1 MNRLIAIVLVFGALA
16 AAVPGLLLTP
26 DDAPAQTAKP
36 AAPSKEALPIEA
48 AAVDNSGSVR
58 LKADDRGHYVAEFR
72 MNGRPV
78 KALVDTGASM
88 VAINKS
94 TARKLGINVLPADFI
109 YEVNTANGKA
119 KVAAAMIREIEIG
132 RVRVRDVEA
141 AVLDDR
147 ALEGTLLGMSFL
159 KRLESFSVADGDL
172 ILKQ

>member
-1 MNRLIAIVLVFGALA
+1 MYRLIAIVLAFGALA
-16 AAVPGLLLTP
+16 AAVPGLLLTTDTSP
-26 DDAPAQTAKP
+26 KRPAKTASSSPK
-36 AAPSKEALPIEA
+36 AAQVESV
-48 AAVDNSGSVR
+48 AVNSSGSVR
-58 LKADDRGHYVAEFR
+58 LKADARGHYVAEFR

-94 TARKLGINVLPADFI
+94 TARRLGINVSPADFI

-141 AVLDDR
+141 AVLDDN
-147 ALEGTLLGMSFL
+147 ALDGTLLGMTFL
-159 KRLESFSVADGDL
+159 KRLESFSVTDGDL

>member
-1 MNRLIAIVLVFGALA
+1 MVRLLAIVVVFAALA

-26 DDAPAQTAKP
+26 GKDMASSTKPTAKTVQP
-36 AAPSKEALPIEA
+36 EVMEAVP
-48 AAVDNSGSVR
+48 VSSGSVR
-58 LKADDRGHYVAEFR
+58 LKPDERGHYVAEFR

-78 KALVDTGASM
+78 EALVDTGASM

-94 TARKLGINVLPADFI
+94 TARRLGINVSPADFI

-119 KVAAAMIREIEIG
+119 KVASAMIREIEIG

-147 ALEGTLLGMSFL
+147 ALDGTLLGMSFL

>member
-1 MNRLIAIVLVFGALA
+1 MFRLIAMVLVFGALA
-16 AAVPGLLLTP
+16 AAVPALLLTP
-26 DDAPAQTAKP
+26 ESSTVQISKP
-36 AAPSKEALPIEA
+36 ASKVKPPANAQEI
-48 AAVDNSGSVR
+48 VSVSSGSVR
-58 LKADDRGHYVAEFR
+58 LKPDARGHYVAEFK

-94 TARKLGINVLPADFI
+94 TARRLGINVSPADFI

-119 KVAAAMIREIEIG
+119 KVAPAMIREIEIG

-141 AVLDDR
+141 AIFDDR
-147 ALEGTLLGMSFL
+147 ALEGTLLGMTFL
-159 KRLESFSVADGDL
+159 KRLQSFSVNDGDL

>member
-1 MNRLIAIVLVFGALA
+1 MVRLLAIVVVFAALA

-26 DDAPAQTAKP
+26 GKDTASTTKPIAKTAQPTAKEIV
-36 AAPSKEALPIEA
+36 S
-48 AAVDNSGSVR
+48 VSSGSVR
-58 LKADDRGHYVAEFR
+58 LKPDERGHYVAEFR

-78 KALVDTGASM
+78 EALVDTGASM

-94 TARKLGINVLPADFI
+94 TARRLGINVSPADFI

-119 KVAAAMIREIEIG
+119 KVASAMIREIEIG

-147 ALEGTLLGMSFL
+147 ALDGTLLGMSFL

>member
-1 MNRLIAIVLVFGALA
+1 MNRLIAIVLVFGALV

-26 DDAPAQTAKP
+26 DAAPAESAKP
-36 AAPSKEALPIEA
+36 ALPSKKAFPMEV
-48 AAVDNSGSVR
+48 AAVDSSGSVR
-58 LKADDRGHYVAEFR
+58 LKADERGHYVAEFR

-94 TARKLGINVLPADFI
+94 TARRLGINVSPADFI

-119 KVAAAMIREIEIG
+119 KVAPAMIREIEIG

-147 ALEGTLLGMSFL
+147 ALDGTLLGMTFL
-159 KRLESFSVADGDL
+159 KRLESFSVTDGDL

>member
-1 MNRLIAIVLVFGALA
+1 MVRLLAIVVVFAALA

-26 DDAPAQTAKP
+26 GKDAASTTKTIAKTVQP
-36 AAPSKEALPIEA
+36 AAKEIVSVSA
-48 AAVDNSGSVR
+48 GSVR
-58 LKADDRGHYVAEFR
+58 LKPDERGHYVAEFR

-78 KALVDTGASM
+78 EALVDTGASM

-94 TARKLGINVLPADFI
+94 TARRLGINVSPADFI

-119 KVAAAMIREIEIG
+119 KVASAMIREIEIG

-147 ALEGTLLGMSFL
+147 ALDGTLLGMSFL